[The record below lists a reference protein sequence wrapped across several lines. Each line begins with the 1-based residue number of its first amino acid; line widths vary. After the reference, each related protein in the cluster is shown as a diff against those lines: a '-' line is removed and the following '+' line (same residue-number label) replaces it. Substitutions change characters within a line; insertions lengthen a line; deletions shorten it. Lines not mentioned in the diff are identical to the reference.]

1 MFSPPFAALRP
12 LLTGVALVTALAACQ
27 SAPPPSLSGNA
38 TNPEEFGRCNDAG
51 IQWAVGKTN
60 DEATIRRLKQES
72 RAGIVNPI
80 GPTTI
85 TSRDIRHD
93 RLRVF
98 VDANN
103 VITAV
108 RCG

>member
-1 MFSPPFAALRP
+1 MSSLPLAALRP
-12 LLTGVALVTALAACQ
+12 LLASVALVAALAACQ
-27 SAPPPSLSGNA
+27 SAPPPSSSGNA
-38 TNPEEFGRCNDAG
+38 TSTDESGRCSDAG

>member
-1 MFSPPFAALRP
+1 MYSLPFAALRR
-12 LLTGVALVTALAACQ
+12 LLTGAALVTALAACQ
-27 SAPPPSLSGNA
+27 TTPPPSSSSNA
-38 TNPEEFGRCNDAG
+38 TGTDALGRCSDAG

-72 RAGIVNPI
+72 GAGIVNPI

-98 VDANN
+98 VDASN